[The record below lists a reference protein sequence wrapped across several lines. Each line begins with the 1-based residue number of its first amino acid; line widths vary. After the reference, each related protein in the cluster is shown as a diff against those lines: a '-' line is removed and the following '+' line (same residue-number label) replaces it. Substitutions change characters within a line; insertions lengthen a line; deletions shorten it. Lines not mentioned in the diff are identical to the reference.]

1 MINFEDVKILKL
13 MDMKRF
19 LNRLFCVLAVAGMGM
34 FAAGCSVED
43 GDKEQEEEVTA
54 AGLVGTWKWDV
65 WGLEGVMDAYG
76 KSYFQFRADGR
87 MAIVSI
93 DNESG
98 EVEKGI
104 CLWELSGEEI
114 VLRESEA
121 EGAATQILGPITEL
135 TEDNMT
141 IVIEGFPITWRRV
154 ADSEIEE
161 YLE

>member
-1 MINFEDVKILKL
+1 
-13 MDMKRF
+13 MKRF
-19 LNRLFCVLAVAGMGM
+19 LNRLFCMLAVAGMGM
-34 FAAGCSVED
+34 FVTGCSVED
-43 GDKEQEEEVTA
+43 GDKEQE
-54 AGLVGTWKWDV
+54 G
-65 WGLEGVMDAYG
+65 
-76 KSYFQFRADGR
+76 
-87 MAIVSI
+87 I

-114 VLRESEA
+114 VLRESDA